1 MTDRPLR
8 FGVSTSS
15 AADRDEWRQRA
26 RQYEAIGFDTL
37 VVADHLGGVLS
48 PMTALLAAAEA
59 TERLRIGT
67 FVLNNDFWSPL
78 LLAREAVTLDQLS
91 GGRLEL
97 GVGAGHAREEYEA
110 AGLRYDPPAVRV
122 ARLAETVPV
131 LRRLLD
137 GETVD
142 HEGAHVTLRHATVGV
157 AAAQPRIP
165 LLVGGNGD
173 AVLAT
178 AAAHADT
185 VGLVGFTSG
194 TGRRHTNLSHFTW
207 AGLDE
212 RIAHVRRA
220 AGSRAARAR
229 AERAGADGPR
239 R

>member
-26 RQYEAIGFDTL
+26 RQYEGIGFDTL

-110 AGLRYDPPAVRV
+110 AGLRYGPPAVRV

-137 GETVD
+137 GETRRS
-142 HEGAHVTLRHATVGV
+142 AS
-157 AAAQPRIP
+157 PRRNP
-165 LLVGGNGD
+165 ASRCWSG
-173 AVLAT
+173 AT
-178 AAAHADT
+178 AT
-185 VGLVGFTSG
+185 
-194 TGRRHTNLSHFTW
+194 LSSPPRPPTPTRW
-207 AGLDE
+207 AWSASRPG
-212 RIAHVRRA
+212 RA
-220 AGSRAARAR
+220 AGTPTSATSPGPAWMSASPTCAVPRAR
-229 AERAGADGPR
+229 APTRSS
-239 R
+239 